1 MMHARSIITIYK
13 RARDKRSRREK
24 RDGDGDTWREAETRR
39 AGATAAPRQ
48 DDGAKEAM
56 VAMPM
61 AAKQQVIAR
70 STVVRSL
77 IFHADPAKKSAE
89 SAAMVKLKGEE
100 LARGRVEGVDGD
112 GEDGR

>member
-1 MMHARSIITIYK
+1 MTYDSCNIHHHNLQACERQEK
-13 RARDKRSRREK
+13 QKGEARDGATATHGE
-24 RDGDGDTWREAETRR
+24 RR

-48 DDGAKEAM
+48 DEGERGDGGDADGGK
-56 VAMPM
+56 
-61 AAKQQVIAR
+61 AAGDREEHR
-70 STVVRSL
+70 SSVSGLSCRSGG
-77 IFHADPAKKSAE
+77 KSAE

>member
-1 MMHARSIITIYK
+1 MIHARSIVTIYK

-24 RDGDGDTWREAETRR
+24 RETATATHGERR

-48 DDGAKEAM
+48 DEGERGDVGDADGGEA
-56 VAMPM
+56 AGD
-61 AAKQQVIAR
+61 R
-70 STVVRSL
+70 EERWSVVLSL
-77 IFHADPAKKSAE
+77 VFHADPAKKSAE

-100 LARGRVEGVDGD
+100 LARGRVKGVDGD

>member
-1 MMHARSIITIYK
+1 MIHARSIITIYK

-24 RDGDGDTWREAETRR
+24 RDGDGHGEAETRR

-48 DDGAKEAM
+48 DEGERGDGGDADGGK
-56 VAMPM
+56 
-61 AAKQQVIAR
+61 AAGDR
-70 STVVRSL
+70 EERWSVVRSL
-77 IFHADPAKKSAE
+77 VFHADPAKKSAE

-100 LARGRVEGVDGD
+100 LARGSVEGVDGD

>member
-1 MMHARSIITIYK
+1 
-13 RARDKRSRREK
+13 
-24 RDGDGDTWREAETRR
+24 
-39 AGATAAPRQ
+39 
-48 DDGAKEAM
+48 
-56 VAMPM
+56 MPM
-61 AAKQQVIAR
+61 AEKQQVIAR
-70 STVVRSL
+70 ITVVRSL